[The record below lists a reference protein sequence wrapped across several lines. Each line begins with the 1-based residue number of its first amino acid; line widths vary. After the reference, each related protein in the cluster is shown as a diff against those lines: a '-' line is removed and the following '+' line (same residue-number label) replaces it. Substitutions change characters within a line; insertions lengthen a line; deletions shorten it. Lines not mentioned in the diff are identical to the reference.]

1 MDGDR
6 IGGKDVHM
14 LSMGSAAERLEAIDR
29 MVAERCGVQQMQDIV
44 SNLLMIMRTI
54 DDRAATGC
62 DAGVRAL
69 AGECLRIAGIS
80 DGDIA
85 MAVSAIGDLV
95 GGVGAPE
102 LLAAVADD
110 QKVCA
115 SNVSRPRG

>member
-1 MDGDR
+1 MDGDK

-44 SNLLMIMRTI
+44 SNLLMIMRTL
-54 DDRAATGC
+54 DDDATDC
-62 DAGVRAL
+62 SEGVRAL

-80 DGDIA
+80 DADIV
-85 MAVSAIGDLV
+85 MAVGAIGDLV

-110 QKVCA
+110 QKTCA

>member
-6 IGGKDVHM
+6 IGGKDMHM
-14 LSMGSAAERLEAIDR
+14 LSVGSAAERLEAIDR

-54 DDRAATGC
+54 DDHAATPC
-62 DAGVRAL
+62 DDGVRAL

-80 DGDIA
+80 DADIA
-85 MAVSAIGDLV
+85 MAVGAIGDLV

-110 QKVCA
+110 QKACA
-115 SNVSRPRG
+115 SNVFRPRG

>member
-44 SNLLMIMRTI
+44 SNLLMIMRTL
-54 DDRAATGC
+54 DDDATDC
-62 DAGVRAL
+62 SEGVRAL

-80 DGDIA
+80 DADIA
-85 MAVSAIGDLV
+85 MAVGAIGDLV

-110 QKVCA
+110 QKACA
-115 SNVSRPRG
+115 SNVFRPRG